1 MGLDI
6 WVVSSG
12 EMIAMGLNAV
22 AALLNS
28 GGWSSVLWIAETIGI
43 LCCVVMYLKTHDL
56 RGMFAWG
63 FTFVLVTA
71 LLLTPKVS
79 VVVNDLTRT
88 GLPGW
93 TMFLLASLSHCGC

>member
-28 GGWSSVLWIAETIGI
+28 GGWSSVLWIAETRDTM
-43 LCCVVMYLKTHDL
+43 LCGHV
-56 RGMFAWG
+56 
-63 FTFVLVTA
+63 
-71 LLLTPKVS
+71 P
-79 VVVNDLTRT
+79 
-88 GLPGW
+88 
-93 TMFLLASLSHCGC
+93 